1 MAGSINMIKE
11 TANEIMKKY
20 KLQPEQLI
28 FGYHDVGSFS
38 ARPQA
43 KNGKLNFNQWS
54 GFNQASNPHV
64 GGALA
69 FPLVSGNN
77 VELKFGGQI
86 NKNEVYKN
94 YIKGKYD
101 NTDKLAFG
109 KEVYDKLNRLHY
121 KDAKKLGMHIP
132 NYVMTH
138 VVGKG
143 NK

>member
-20 KLQPEQLI
+20 KLKPEELI

-43 KNGKLNFNQWS
+43 NNGKLDFNQWS
-54 GFNQASNPHV
+54 GFNKASNPHV

-69 FPLVSGNN
+69 FPSM
-77 VELKFGGQI
+77 KAGGEMS
-86 NKNEVYKN
+86 KNEIYKN